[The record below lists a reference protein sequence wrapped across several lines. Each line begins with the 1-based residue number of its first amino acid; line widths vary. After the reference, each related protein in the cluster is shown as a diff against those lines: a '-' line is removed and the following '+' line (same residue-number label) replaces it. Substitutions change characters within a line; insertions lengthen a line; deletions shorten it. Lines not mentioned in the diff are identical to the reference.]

1 MPPRKRAVKDGGSP
15 KDSSEGNNSPA
26 TASGG
31 ETQEPSAHAQDGAER
46 MHFQPSKYPK
56 RKGGVKWFPVL
67 KRLFYV
73 SLLVLVPMILNYAVL
88 NHESRVLIP
97 QGVS

>member
-1 MPPRKRAVKDGGSP
+1 MPPRKRAEKDGGSP

-26 TASGG
+26 GSGG

>member
-26 TASGG
+26 GSGE
-31 ETQEPSAHAQDGAER
+31 ETREPSAHAQDGAER